1 MNTKKLWKILA
12 FLLIITAVIWLLAS
26 CGTKKSSEEVTGSEE
41 LEEMAYFFDEHLF
54 SYMDRRS
61 NGVNSSTGY
70 LVMIDTTT
78 SSIGGYVRNPYGG
91 WTRDWAETAPVGKDI
106 RPGVYRVDYRLD
118 SFTIG
123 DYTYINSTWFAK
135 APEDGELES
144 DWYTSGLVFCYA
156 PNLPKPANRYRLGV
170 YLTDDTAQWVFTNC
184 QVSTT
189 VVVFESEY
197 IAN

>member
-1 MNTKKLWKILA
+1 MKDAFKIIGIIVIVLIVIA
-12 FLLIITAVIWLLAS
+12 FLS
-26 CGTKKSSEEVTGSEE
+26 GCNSEKNIPESTGSED

-54 SYMDRRS
+54 SYMDRQTS
-61 NGVNSSTGY
+61 GVNSPTGY

-91 WTRDWAETAPVGKDI
+91 WTRDWGMTAPIGKDI
-106 RPGVYRVDYRLD
+106 RPGVYRVDYKLD

-123 DYTYINSTWFAK
+123 DYTYSSSTWFAK
-135 APEDGELES
+135 APDDSELES

-156 PNLPKPANRYRLGV
+156 QTLPKPVDRYRLGV
-170 YLTDDTAQWVFTNC
+170 YLPDEAAQWVFTNC
-184 QVSTT
+184 QISTT

-197 IAN
+197 IAD

>member
-1 MNTKKLWKILA
+1 MDTKRLWKILA
-12 FLLIITAVIWLLAS
+12 FLLIIIGAIYLLSS
-26 CGTKKSSEEVTGSEE
+26 CGSNDIPEEVTGSEE

-70 LVMIDTTT
+70 LVMIDTKT

-91 WTRDWAETAPVGKDI
+91 WTRDWAETAPMGKDI
-106 RPGVYRVDYRLD
+106 QPGTYRVDYKLD

-123 DYTYINSTWFAK
+123 DYTYLNSTWFGK
-135 APEDGELES
+135 LQPPEQPASE
-144 DWYTSGLVFCYA
+144 WNATGLVFCSA
-156 PNLPKPANRYRLGV
+156 PALPKPVDRYRLGV
-170 YLTDDTAQWVFTNC
+170 YLSDEAAQWVFTNC
-184 QVSTT
+184 QISTT

-197 IAN
+197 VAD